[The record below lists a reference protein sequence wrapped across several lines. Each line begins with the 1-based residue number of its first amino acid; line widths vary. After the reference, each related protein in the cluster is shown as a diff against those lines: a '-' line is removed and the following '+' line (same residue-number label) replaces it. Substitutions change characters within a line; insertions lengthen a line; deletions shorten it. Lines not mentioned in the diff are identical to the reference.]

1 MYTIYMTEYL
11 SKVQFIQIHETLQSL
26 RLKTYTGSLKDKLS
40 MNRILTQNYYAC
52 LFLVL
57 LCLERNYVN
66 GSNSNRNF
74 LSSQT
79 NNKSAN
85 VITSSHNTNG
95 NLLIFNNPIILNIQ
109 NVNEIKTETIANL
122 KESTVEKISMIKAL
136 LCSLFRVC
144 DFEFFQMYDY
154 ILNIMKYLC

>member
-1 MYTIYMTEYL
+1 
-11 SKVQFIQIHETLQSL
+11 
-26 RLKTYTGSLKDKLS
+26 
-40 MNRILTQNYYAC
+40 MNRILTQNYYVC

-79 NNKSAN
+79 KEDEDYTSAN

-95 NLLIFNNPIILNIQ
+95 NLLIFNDPTILNIQ
-109 NVNEIKTETIANL
+109 HFNEIKTEAIAHL
-122 KESTVEKISMIKAL
+122 KESSVEKSSRIKAL
-136 LCSLFRVC
+136 LCSFFRVC
-144 DFEFFQMYDY
+144 DFEFF
-154 ILNIMKYLC
+154 